1 MPPSGPTSN
10 TERAE
15 TNEPPPTATEAIHS
29 SPKKRM
35 ASRLS
40 RTPVGRERLV
50 ITSRDLDILRAT
62 DQHRY
67 VRTEHLKQLLFPTT
81 TDRSA
86 QMRLRKLWHHG
97 YLERVYL
104 ASVVNGERR
113 PPRGAGVPVFTLAA
127 RGRAALHGERSGT
140 ESNQETV
147 SPSTI
152 QHELVVTDFM
162 VALQAAIRNRA
173 DLWVV
178 ETSHA
183 GNLWRKLGG
192 RRLPT
197 IPGGRLVPDGAV
209 TLQRVDRTRETYYL
223 EVVRAGVRAGNATLW
238 DKLLR
243 YSEANHRGAF
253 RELYGHDR
261 VRAVLIATTSEE
273 RTEHLRALAKSLPHG
288 RKLFAFASYES
299 KDAEGRTVPRFTAA
313 SILDLS
319 WRTVDG
325 EVLKIGVHTPT
336 DSAPQTAA

>member
-1 MPPSGPTSN
+1 
-10 TERAE
+10 
-15 TNEPPPTATEAIHS
+15 
-29 SPKKRM
+29 M

-40 RTPVGRERLV
+40 RAPIGRERLV
-50 ITSRDLDILRAT
+50 VTPRDLDILRAA

-67 VRTEHLKQLLFPTT
+67 VRTDHLKQLLFATT

-86 QMRLRKLWHHG
+86 QMRLRKLWRHG
-97 YLERVYL
+97 YLDRVYL
-104 ASVVNGERR
+104 ASVVGGERR

-127 RGRAALHGERSGT
+127 KGRAALHGERGGT
-140 ESNQETV
+140 DAAGETV

-162 VALQAAIRNRA
+162 VALHSAIRNRA
-173 DLWVV
+173 EVWLV

-183 GNLWRKLGG
+183 GNLWRRLGG
-192 RRLPT
+192 RRLPA
-197 IPGGRLVPDGAV
+197 IPGERLVPDGAV
-209 TLQRVDRTRETYYL
+209 TLQRADRARETYYL
-223 EVVRAGVRAGNATLW
+223 EVVRAGVRAGNGTLW

-261 VRAVLIATTSEE
+261 VRAILIATTSEE
-273 RTEHLRALAKSLPHG
+273 RSENLRALAKSLPHG

-299 KDAEGRTVPRFTAA
+299 KDAEGRAVPRFTAA
-313 SILDLS
+313 SILDLP

-325 EVLKIGVHTPT
+325 EVLRLGAHTPT
-336 DSAPQTAA
+336 SGAPQAPA